1 MMISCPF
8 PLRLGPFDN
17 CLPPTPSE
25 RPVARPHSACGAPT
39 PGRGRGQ
46 GPAPHPG
53 VREAGRQEEARRPSH
68 LCAQV
73 RGGVAQLQP
82 CLLIAIAMSPPW
94 LLSPPSLPPT
104 AKCTLLPLLISP
116 PLPPLP
122 RHSIHSPP
130 LSLLSTHCRLPDL
143 TMPASAAPLELVFVV
158 DGSGSMDGSPIQQA
172 GS

>member
-1 MMISCPF
+1 MSDPSRDLTLLVELPPLAEGGNKGQLLIQECERPGGKKKLVGLATFVPRCVGGWPSCNLACS
-8 PLRLGPFDN
+8 LRL
-17 CLPPTPSE
+17 
-25 RPVARPHSACGAPT
+25 
-39 PGRGRGQ
+39 Q
-46 GPAPHPG
+46 
-53 VREAGRQEEARRPSH
+53 
-68 LCAQV
+68 
-73 RGGVAQLQP
+73 
-82 CLLIAIAMSPPW
+82 MSPPW

>member
-25 RPVARPHSACGAPT
+25 RPVARPQSACGAPT

-53 VREAGRQEEARRPSH
+53 VREAGRQEEARRPGH
-68 LCAQV
+68 LRAQV
-73 RGGVAQLQP
+73 QGGGGPAAFFLIGLQM
-82 CLLIAIAMSPPW
+82 LPPR
-94 LLSPPSLPPT
+94 LLSPPSLPPV
-104 AKCTLLPLLISP
+104 AKCTFLPLQSA
-116 PLPPLP
+116 PLPH
-122 RHSIHSPP
+122 HSIHSPS
-130 LSLLSTHCRLPDL
+130 LVLLSTHCRLPDL
-143 TMPASAAPLELVFVV
+143 AKSAAAAHLELVFVV